1 MQRWII
7 SLCFI
12 LSFISLQSQ
21 TPGYAGK
28 HHLLQINGYVFATA
42 SRFVL
47 QEKDLAINFR
57 SAIGSEHVINRRLS
71 VKILGDR
78 FFTTQEYDYNFRTG
92 TMRVQGWMAGVGLR
106 AYTFYRRGNIAPLG
120 IYLQPAVHYARFQL
134 QDLNR
139 NFFPNGRRFLAN
151 YAAGATSLELGS
163 QRMIGNRISY
173 SFGFQIATIF
183 FLFPDKSVPEFT
195 YLKERGIRRLR
206 GFLGFN
212 LHAGI
217 GILVF

>member
-1 MQRWII
+1 MQQWML

-12 LSFISLQSQ
+12 LSLAQLQAQ
-21 TPGYAGK
+21 APGYAGK
-28 HHLLQINGYVFATA
+28 HHLLQIDGYVFATA

-57 SAIGSEHVINRRLS
+57 SGIGSEHVLNRRLS

-78 FFTTQEYDYNFRTG
+78 FFTTQEYDFNFRTG
-92 TMRVQGWMAGVGLR
+92 DMRIQGWMAGVGLR

-120 IYLQPAVHYARFQL
+120 IFIQPALHYSRFQL
-134 QDLNR
+134 QDLDR

-151 YAAGATSLELGS
+151 YAAGAVSLELGS

-173 SFGFQIATIF
+173 SFGFQTGTIF

-206 GFLGFN
+206 GFLAFN
-212 LHAGI
+212 LHAGV
-217 GILVF
+217 GVFIF